1 MSRGK
6 TENLFFTSEL
16 SLLRDRW
23 QRTKDDETLAQIV
36 ELAPPGG
43 DAEIGKAIAK
53 KLRVKRPD
61 KKAEND
67 VMWREI
73 DRLWRIL
80 TIQNGQTQKQAYEQ
94 IKQIYF
100 AEKDDEKSGEL
111 YDLRTIER
119 QHRRWAKKAK

>member
-23 QRTKDDETLAQIV
+23 QRTKDNETLAQIV

-61 KKAEND
+61 NKAEND

-73 DRLWRIL
+73 DRLYRHYTQERKL
-80 TIQNGQTQKQAYEQ
+80 SETAAYTGIQE
-94 IKQIYF
+94 IYF
-100 AEKDDEKSGEL
+100 PHRAEDS
-111 YDLRTIER
+111 YDIKTIER
-119 QHRRWAKKAK
+119 QHRRWAKKSAI

>member
-16 SLLRDRW
+16 ALLRKRW

-36 ELAPPGG
+36 ELSPPGG
-43 DAEIGKAIAK
+43 DPEIGRAIAQ

-73 DRLWRIL
+73 DRLYLHYTQERKWPETAAYTRI
-80 TIQNGQTQKQAYEQ
+80 QE
-94 IKQIYF
+94 IYF
-100 AEKDDEKSGEL
+100 AHRVEDS
-111 YDLRTIER
+111 YDIKTIER
-119 QHRRWAKKAK
+119 QHRRWAKKSAG